1 MRKNII
7 IDSTF
12 LNIENKTDITLKMD
26 KQIKNVTELRLVSL
40 NYPEKNYNISHI
52 KKNNLLTI
60 RNFKNKILVKGV
72 ENISDKLQLTYDDN
86 FTNTLNFSNINSLSG
101 IVFENIYKLDDTN
114 ISYDFDNKKIIIS
127 ENKSLDLVYALTDNM
142 DITTNF
148 IYLSGRYISEYED
161 TNIYIDNG
169 YYTIDELINKIDL
182 SIQKTSL
189 SGILFSEKSHYKIIP
204 NYRSIIKDP
213 ISNNINFLFKN
224 IDISSYAIIKQ
235 DEYDLLYTLGFTKNN
250 KYLPNNINEY
260 TNNCYFPIKINNT
273 QEFNSN
279 KAFDVSFGKLIIK
292 NNFQTPLIKRP
303 ILFDGKQ
310 EQILDIFSYINAS
323 GFKRNGVNIALDD
336 NDNYYM
342 IKSDTQNNLN
352 YSNTVFLQINDY
364 NLYNKLTNTKN
375 VLNNEGYVVHN
386 NNYGFEKVSIFHKIN
401 LDISDKEILGVSLID
416 EQTNLDLDHIKEQES
431 LTYSDL
437 QNIYNTYILTKQ
449 IELGKISKIK
459 NDNTVEEAILDFL
472 DSPNIVI
479 DNNDIVDVKNFAI
492 DLYEKYLLTKK
503 QKDEFDKLINIKDK
517 NYLEI
522 YKFNKPIN
530 IDKLH
535 IKFFDI
541 FNKPPDIKG
550 FNYTLEL
557 EFIVTQ

>member
-1 MRKNII
+1 MSIFYKFQSILLNIFKISLILIYIMRKNII

-364 NLYNKLTNTKN
+364 NLYNKCT
-375 VLNNEGYVVHN
+375 
-386 NNYGFEKVSIFHKIN
+386 
-401 LDISDKEILGVSLID
+401 
-416 EQTNLDLDHIKEQES
+416 
-431 LTYSDL
+431 
-437 QNIYNTYILTKQ
+437 
-449 IELGKISKIK
+449 
-459 NDNTVEEAILDFL
+459 
-472 DSPNIVI
+472 
-479 DNNDIVDVKNFAI
+479 
-492 DLYEKYLLTKK
+492 
-503 QKDEFDKLINIKDK
+503 
-517 NYLEI
+517 
-522 YKFNKPIN
+522 
-530 IDKLH
+530 
-535 IKFFDI
+535 
-541 FNKPPDIKG
+541 
-550 FNYTLEL
+550 
-557 EFIVTQ
+557 